1 MENIYYLL
9 FFCLLCWY
17 FIYLRQV
24 SEAAKRHLNS
34 YCKQAGLQ
42 VIALARRSSRIK
54 FSKKY
59 GLCIYSI
66 FDFDFS
72 GDGESSNQG
81 TLTLHGLKLENVE
94 LPAYRVSQP

>member
-9 FFCLLCWY
+9 LFCLLCWY

-24 SEAAKRHLNS
+24 SEAAKTHLNRH
-34 YCKQAGLQ
+34 CKQAGLQ
-42 VIALARRSSRIK
+42 FIALARRSSRLK
-54 FSKKY
+54 FSKKH

-81 TLTLHGLKLENVE
+81 TLTLFGLKLEKVD
-94 LPAYRVSQP
+94 LPAYRVN